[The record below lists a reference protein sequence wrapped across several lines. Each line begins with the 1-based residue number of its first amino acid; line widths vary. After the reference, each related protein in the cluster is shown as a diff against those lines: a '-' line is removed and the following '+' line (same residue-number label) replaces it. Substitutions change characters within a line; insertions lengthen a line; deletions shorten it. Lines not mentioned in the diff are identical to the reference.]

1 MTRSGRTLISR
12 FCRVDSAPNRHW
24 FISRQ
29 LRVSAD
35 NRIRAHV
42 KVLLRI
48 LLFCSGTLLAGCGL
62 ARTSY
67 HVVTAPVH
75 LFTGHGDKPPEAT
88 TTTTTRTTGATSSD
102 VTTPGQPVAPPTPTP
117 TRRRVGNEYVAT
129 GSPSSGPQ
137 TARKRTEATPE
148 KPSATP
154 RGSPAVVDFPTAKPV
169 PGKPG
174 YVFDPFNPNG
184 GYIDVSGYAPGSK
197 VKDPATKKIFIVP

>member
-1 MTRSGRTLISR
+1 M
-12 FCRVDSAPNRHW
+12 
-24 FISRQ
+24 
-29 LRVSAD
+29 
-35 NRIRAHV
+35 

-48 LLFCSGTLLAGCGL
+48 LLLCTGTLLAGCGL
-62 ARTSY
+62 SRI
-67 HVVTAPVH
+67 VTAPVH
-75 LFTGHGDKPPEAT
+75 LFAGHGDKPPEAT
-88 TTTTTRTTGATSSD
+88 TTTTTTTTSSD

-117 TRRRVGNEYVAT
+117 TRRRVGNEYVAS
-129 GSPSSGPQ
+129 SPSPGPQ
-137 TARKRTEATPE
+137 TARKRTEATAE

-174 YVFDPFNPNG
+174 YVFDPFNSNG

>member
-1 MTRSGRTLISR
+1 MTRSGHTMISR
-12 FCRVDSAPNRHW
+12 FCAVDSAPNRHW
-24 FISRQ
+24 FIPRQ

-48 LLFCSGTLLAGCGL
+48 LLLCSGTLLAGCGL

-75 LFTGHGDKPPEAT
+75 LFAGHGDKPPEAT
-88 TTTTTRTTGATSSD
+88 TTTTTTTTGATSSD
-102 VTTPGQPVAPPTPTP
+102 VTAPGQPVAPPTPTP
-117 TRRRVGNEYVAT
+117 TRRRIETEHVAT
-129 GSPSSGPQ
+129 GSASPGPGTTRER
-137 TARKRTEATPE
+137 TAATS
-148 KPSATP
+148 KSSATP
-154 RGSPAVVDFPTAKPV
+154 HGSPAPTEFPTAKPV

-197 VKDPATKKIFIVP
+197 VKDPTTKKIFIVP

>member
-12 FCRVDSAPNRHW
+12 FGTVDSAPNRHR
-24 FISRQ
+24 FIPRQ

-48 LLFCSGTLLAGCGL
+48 LLLCSGTLLAGCGL

-75 LFTGHGDKPPEAT
+75 LFAGHGDKPPEAT
-88 TTTTTRTTGATSSD
+88 TTTTTTTTGATSSD

-117 TRRRVGNEYVAT
+117 TRRRLGNEYVTT
-129 GSPSSGPQ
+129 GSPPLGPQ
-137 TARKRTEATPE
+137 TARKRTEATAE

-154 RGSPAVVDFPTAKPV
+154 RGSPTVVDFPTAKPV

>member
-1 MTRSGRTLISR
+1 
-12 FCRVDSAPNRHW
+12 
-24 FISRQ
+24 
-29 LRVSAD
+29 
-35 NRIRAHV
+35 V
-42 KVLLRI
+42 KVLLGI
-48 LLFCSGTLLAGCGL
+48 LLLCSGTLLAGCGV

-88 TTTTTRTTGATSSD
+88 TTTSSD

-129 GSPSSGPQ
+129 GSPSPGPQ
-137 TARKRTEATPE
+137 TARKRTEATAE

>member
-12 FCRVDSAPNRHW
+12 FCTVDSAPNRHW
-24 FISRQ
+24 FIPRQ
-29 LRVSAD
+29 LRLSAD

-48 LLFCSGTLLAGCGL
+48 LLLCSGTLLAGCGL
-62 ARTSY
+62 ARASY

-75 LFTGHGDKPPEAT
+75 LFAGHGDKPPEAT
-88 TTTTTRTTGATSSD
+88 TTTTTTTTSSD

-129 GSPSSGPQ
+129 GSPSPVPQ

-154 RGSPAVVDFPTAKPV
+154 GGSPAVVDFPTAKPV

-174 YVFDPFNPNG
+174 YVFDPFNSNG